1 MYEYIFSAS
10 YFSIF
15 LFMWCL
21 FTTYFSC
28 FVVSFWFLYLLNS
41 NSLDNLWSVSRP
53 LLRLLFSV
61 CWLVGG
67 AAGFWCWCS
76 CPYKSTSEEQ
86 SFIAIIGLIC
96 HYEEL
101 KCVKLL
107 AQMDSWEKT
116 EHKLKWTHFM
126 FENFCWKKWSAVQ
139 CWMVLLQK
147 TTTFDF
153 IS

>member
-1 MYEYIFSAS
+1 MLLTSVFSS
-10 YFSIF
+10 LGDVFLPHTFHVLWLVSDFFTYSI
-15 LFMWCL
+15 L
-21 FTTYFSC
+21 
-28 FVVSFWFLYLLNS
+28 